1 MRTYK
6 QLLLANR
13 AWSSELLD
21 ENKEFFSRQVAGQK
35 PDFLWIGCSDSRV
48 GPEQITMTPPGG
60 MFIHRNI
67 ANLVNDDDLNFMAAL
82 QYAVGVLEV
91 NHIILCGHHGCG
103 GIKAARAGGTEGA
116 VDRWLSNARAIHS
129 AHAAEIEEAGDEE
142 ACVNRFVE
150 VNVREQLIRLAR
162 TAIVQDRWAAGA
174 PLALHGWVYDLR
186 DGVIKPLLELDSAA
200 PLDHVE
206 APAPVL

>member
-1 MRTYK
+1 MRLYK

-13 AWSSELLD
+13 AWSFELLD
-21 ENKEFFSRQVAGQK
+21 ENSDFFSRQVAGQK

-67 ANLVNDDDLNFMAAL
+67 ANLIDDHDLNCMAVL
-82 QYAVGVLEV
+82 QYAVCVLEV
-91 NHIILCGHHGCG
+91 KHIILCGHHGCG
-103 GIKAARAGGTEGA
+103 GIKAARTGGTEGA
-116 VDRWLSNARAIHS
+116 VDRWLANARAVHS
-129 AHAAEIEEAGDEE
+129 AHAAEIEDAGDED
-142 ACVNRFVE
+142 ARINRFVE

-162 TAIVQDRWAAGA
+162 TAVVQKRWASGI

-186 DGVIKPLLELDSAA
+186 DGVIKPLLELDAAA
-200 PLDHVE
+200 PLDDVE